1 MNDRPRQL
9 EPAASRHRQRAG
21 LSCRRTVFTL
31 PAFTLME
38 WMVVMAIIAI
48 LFSIAGMA
56 FRGAAAGSVMAQ
68 AKNALITYTQVARS
82 YAVANHI
89 ETMLVVNPHN
99 GRFEIWYLNPPAD
112 GGPWD
117 PQSGGDPLVDPTTTA
132 IDGYAFAPVLDT
144 AAKLPQTPKDVP
156 AAIVS
161 PIDYDQR
168 PLANNDNNYDN
179 LTWAAFCFDEEG
191 QLVIRTRRIATR
203 TYLHRSGA
211 FDPTAN
217 RLEIDASPDLT
228 RSPLVDAND
237 SLITSTR
244 GFVISDAP
252 KMKQALGG
260 FFTPATLV
268 NDWLKKTRKGE
279 YYRPFAETIVLNRFS
294 GQQLTGAR

>member
-1 MNDRPRQL
+1 MTDRPRQL
-9 EPAASRHRQRAG
+9 EPAATRQRQTAG
-21 LSCRRTVFTL
+21 LLCGRRA
-31 PAFTLME
+31 AFTLME
-38 WMVVMAIIAI
+38 WIVVMAIVAI

-56 FRGAAAGSVMAQ
+56 FRGAAASSVMAQ
-68 AKNALITYTQVARS
+68 AKNALVTYTQVARS

-99 GRFEIWYLNPPAD
+99 GRFEIWHLNPPVD
-112 GGPWD
+112 GGQWD
-117 PQSGGDPLVDPTTTA
+117 PQSGGDPDSDPTTTET
-132 IDGYAFAPVLDT
+132 DGYAFAPVLDP
-144 AAKLPQTPKDVP
+144 AARLPQTPMGKP
-156 AAIVS
+156 AAIVN
-161 PIDYDQR
+161 PIDYNQR
-168 PLANNDNNYDN
+168 PLAGPEPERHYYNN

-203 TYLHRSGA
+203 TYLLPNGNVES
-211 FDPTAN
+211 DPN
-217 RLEIDASPDLT
+217 RLEIDATPDLT
-228 RSPLVDAND
+228 LDPLVDVKD

-260 FFTPATLV
+260 FFTPASLV
-268 NDWLKKTRKGE
+268 NDWLLRTREGE